1 MKLFLVTCFSIFSR
15 FKPRSWF
22 SDIGDNTAVNLED
35 AIVDNI
41 IQSTFDNSQGIEK
54 SPPFI
59 ETKGVGM
66 SKIGKYSLRK
76 RNKEKLREAYK
87 TKLAFP

>member
-1 MKLFLVTCFSIFSR
+1 MPTFS
-15 FKPRSWF
+15 KC
-22 SDIGDNTAVNLED
+22 GDNTAVNLED

-54 SPPFI
+54 SPPFT

-76 RNKEKLREAYK
+76 RNKEKLRIF
-87 TKLAFP
+87 TFIII